1 MRPTALKAP
10 STPASVDALN
20 DEIIAHINA
29 ALF

>member
-20 DEIIAHINA
+20 DEISANVNA